1 MSRPSGYLRG
11 CRAYSA
17 ALVLTA
23 TGTNR
28 TSRRTRESPM
38 PAIRVLIQANHA
50 EPDAVIP
57 ALNEHAKRARGEP
70 GCLQFEFF
78 RSGDITENLLQL
90 ELWESVAAF
99 DDHWQKHPE
108 SAFMLAP
115 ANQLQSPYHYGS
127 PERPRRHGDS
137 GVEFYRHA
145 YSRVSDG
152 VWLPTDESQLPRT
165 IRWPSYTG
173 VRIINQST
181 EDPATAGDRTRYI
194 NDTRAEPGCTQ
205 FEQFRSVEF
214 PVHTGQP
221 RAVDDATHLRLSLPE
236 PHHPATDRHDHPA
249 AAGGAAHGACLR
261 NERVRVLPTLL
272 LRPGRRCMATR
283 E

>member
-1 MSRPSGYLRG
+1 
-11 CRAYSA
+11 
-17 ALVLTA
+17 
-23 TGTNR
+23 
-28 TSRRTRESPM
+28 M

-57 ALNEHAKRARGEP
+57 ALNEHAKRAREEP

-99 DDHWQKHPE
+99 DDYWQKHPQ

-181 EDPATAGDRTRYI
+181 EDPTTAGDRTRYI

-214 PVHTGQP
+214 PVHTVNLELWTTP
-221 RAVDDATHLRLSLPE
+221 RIYDYHYLNRIIQQQTGTITRPPQVGPRM
-236 PHHPATDRHDHPA
+236 
-249 AAGGAAHGACLR
+249 
-261 NERVRVLPTLL
+261 ERVYGANGFEFYQHAYYGLVDGVWQPENEQERMVTV
-272 LRPGRRCMATR
+272 RWS
-283 E
+283 